1 MNIIL
6 KKQIILTIIFIF
18 LSTDIVFSNIF
29 NEKNDRLQSSKF
41 MTKYL
46 YGTILNKRNDFLNSQ
61 KYLSGLEDLK
71 KEHELFNLQYVIA
84 LTVNGDIKKAS
95 RYINDFDGE
104 LKFRFPYNL
113 VLFTQFIKEKK
124 FDEAINTINK
134 NSKIDPLYD
143 ELIFSLKRW
152 TIIKSNLTKE
162 FDHKPLSKQVDLI
175 NNYLISG
182 YLNNKKDMLFYEK
195 KIIQDKS
202 LHRYHA
208 LIAINKISNSK
219 NKQAEDILKYS
230 LENNRNSILLKQ
242 LNINIQNYK
251 NKNNF
256 TNFYDKNKFQD
267 NLAEILYLFA
277 GFYFD
282 RGEDQVSQILLS
294 LSNYLNPKFL
304 SNYLLLFEHDL
315 KNNNQEVNQKII
327 NILTNIGEEYNWYI
341 NYQLLL
347 DNKKKPFELISI
359 LKENKHYIYEKNID
373 IANFYRY
380 KKKYKKALKYYQI
393 AENSINDSNLP
404 WEFYYY
410 KGICFER
417 LDKWNKAEK
426 NFLKS
431 LQISSNQFRVINY
444 LAYSWLERGKNLD
457 KAKKMLYK
465 ANELSEWKYGY
476 VIDSLG
482 WAYFLNK
489 NYQMAEKYLK
499 LAYEKAPYEVE
510 VYDHYGDVLW
520 KLNKKLQAR
529 YVWKNALKLNSIEK
543 KLKKSIEKKIVD
555 GL

>member
-1 MNIIL
+1 M
-6 KKQIILTIIFIF
+6 
-18 LSTDIVFSNIF
+18 
-29 NEKNDRLQSSKF
+29 
-41 MTKYL
+41 
-46 YGTILNKRNDFLNSQ
+46 
-61 KYLSGLEDLK
+61 
-71 KEHELFNLQYVIA
+71 QYVIA

-175 NNYLISG
+175 NNYLISS
-182 YLNNKKDMLFYEK
+182 YLNNKKDILFYEK

-208 LIAINKISNSK
+208 VIAIKNISNSK
-219 NKQAEDILKYS
+219 NKQAEDILKYP

-341 NYQLLL
+341 NYLLLL

-431 LQISSNQFRVINY
+431 LKISSNQFRVINY

>member
-1 MNIIL
+1 M
-6 KKQIILTIIFIF
+6 
-18 LSTDIVFSNIF
+18 
-29 NEKNDRLQSSKF
+29 
-41 MTKYL
+41 
-46 YGTILNKRNDFLNSQ
+46 
-61 KYLSGLEDLK
+61 
-71 KEHELFNLQYVIA
+71 
-84 LTVNGDIKKAS
+84 
-95 RYINDFDGE
+95 
-104 LKFRFPYNL
+104 
-113 VLFTQFIKEKK
+113 
-124 FDEAINTINK
+124 
-134 NSKIDPLYD
+134 
-143 ELIFSLKRW
+143 
-152 TIIKSNLTKE
+152 
-162 FDHKPLSKQVDLI
+162 
-175 NNYLISG
+175 
-182 YLNNKKDMLFYEK
+182 
-195 KIIQDKS
+195 
-202 LHRYHA
+202 
-208 LIAINKISNSK
+208 
-219 NKQAEDILKYS
+219 
-230 LENNRNSILLKQ
+230 
-242 LNINIQNYK
+242 
-251 NKNNF
+251 
-256 TNFYDKNKFQD
+256 
-267 NLAEILYLFA
+267 
-277 GFYFD
+277 
-282 RGEDQVSQILLS
+282 
-294 LSNYLNPKFL
+294 
-304 SNYLLLFEHDL
+304 LFEHDL

-359 LKENKHYIYEKNID
+359 LKENNHYIYEKNID

-543 KLKKSIEKKIVD
+543 KLKKSIEKKNCRWFIKI
-555 GL
+555 LII

>member
-175 NNYLISG
+175 NNYLISS

-208 LIAINKISNSK
+208 LIAIN
-219 NKQAEDILKYS
+219 DILKYS

-359 LKENKHYIYEKNID
+359 LKENNHYIYEKNID

>member
-29 NEKNDRLQSSKF
+29 TDKNDRLKSSKF

-46 YGTILNKRNDFLNSQ
+46 YGTILNKRSDFLNSQ

-95 RYINDFDGE
+95 RYINDFDGK
-104 LKFRFPYNL
+104 LKSRFPYNL

-124 FDEAINTINK
+124 FDKAINTISK

-152 TIIKSNLTKE
+152 TILKSNLTKD
-162 FDHKPLSKQVDLI
+162 FNHKPLSKQVDLI
-175 NNYLISG
+175 NNYLISS
-182 YLNNKKDMLFYEK
+182 YLNNEKDMSFYEK
-195 KIIQDKS
+195 IIIQDNS

-208 LIAINKISNSK
+208 LIALNKISSSK
-219 NKQAEDILKYS
+219 NKQAINILKNS

-242 LNINIQNYK
+242 LKINIKN

-256 TNFYDKNKFQD
+256 INFYDKNKLQD

-282 RGEDQVSQILLS
+282 RGENQVSQILLS

-327 NILTNIGEEYNWYI
+327 NILRNIGEEYNWYI

-347 DNKKKPFELISI
+347 NNKKKPNELISI
-359 LKENKHYIYEKNID
+359 LKETKYYIYEKNID

-380 KKKYKKALKYYQI
+380 KKKYKKALKYYRF
-393 AENSINDSNLP
+393 AENSTNVPNLS
-404 WEFYYY
+404 WELYYY

-431 LQISSNQFRVINY
+431 IEVSSNQFRVINY
-444 LAYSWLERGKNLD
+444 LAYSWLERGRNLD

-482 WAYFLNK
+482 WAYFLNQ
-489 NYQMAEKYLK
+489 NYEMAEKYLK

-529 YVWKNALKLNSIEK
+529 YIWKNALKLNSIEK
-543 KLKKSIEKKIVD
+543 KVKKRIEKKIID